1 MLLHEVTFRPRE
13 LTDDGYAELTAQV
26 APSVAELPG
35 LILKI
40 WTGSDAEG
48 RFGGVYLWRDRE
60 AMVGYVTSE
69 LFQTV
74 AAFPHFADIAT
85 RDFAVHEDLTR
96 VTQPG
101 LPVLA
106 VA

>member
-48 RFGGVYLWRDRE
+48 RFGGVYLWRDRASYE
-60 AMVGYVTSE
+60 AFAGGP
-69 LFQTV
+69 FDV
-74 AAFPHFADIAT
+74 AASPDFVEVRTRQVDVLETPTSITAPTAT
-85 RDFAVHEDLTR
+85 
-96 VTQPG
+96 
-101 LPVLA
+101 LPA
-106 VA
+106 